1 MDAMFNVFG
10 FGMSTP
16 EEKYKFFE
24 QQKEKNIAAQKEKR
38 KFPKGYY
45 ADQQKLLEK
54 KYQTIPVSGGKVDM
68 TIDRRTGQPIGPS
81 TPNQVH
87 PGMNLNQMQKQAVTP
102 FHPS

>member
-38 KFPKGYY
+38 GIFWANRDMNKPKKTKSDFDISSMGGTGPLDETGKQILPSY
-45 ADQQKLLEK
+45 KN
-54 KYQTIPVSGGKVDM
+54 YQ
-68 TIDRRTGQPIGPS
+68 
-81 TPNQVH
+81 
-87 PGMNLNQMQKQAVTP
+87 
-102 FHPS
+102 

>member
-38 KFPKGYY
+38 GIFW
-45 ADQQKLLEK
+45 ANRDQNQIKKKRSSLEDFD
-54 KYQTIPVSGGKVDM
+54 ISSMDPAGAG
-68 TIDRRTGQPIGPS
+68 
-81 TPNQVH
+81 
-87 PGMNLNQMQKQAVTP
+87 NLDQ
-102 FHPS
+102 